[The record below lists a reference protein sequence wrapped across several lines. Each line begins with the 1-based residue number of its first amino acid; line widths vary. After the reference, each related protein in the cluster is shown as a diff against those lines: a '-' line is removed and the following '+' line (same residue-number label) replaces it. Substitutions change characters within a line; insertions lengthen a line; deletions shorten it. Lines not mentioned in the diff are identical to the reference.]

1 MNLSISQRLAAMF
14 ALASFVTLA
23 VLGFAMHG
31 LLERELGRHQD
42 NELQAR
48 WQMYK
53 PIVARN
59 DEVMYWDHVRSK
71 FDNSISENNRVS
83 LWVFSDDPRF
93 RYGSDLT
100 AEQRRSAGTEGFG
113 QILVS
118 DHEAPLKT
126 YSAQIEGRGER
137 PAVTLTVGIDS
148 TPFEE
153 TLQSFTV
160 GLVALTIVG
169 ALGAA
174 ALGYYIARVG
184 MRPLERLS
192 GEAQELS
199 PGDLSRRLQT
209 DTLAPELSKLADSF
223 NGALARLEAAYQQLE
238 AFNADVAHEL
248 RTPLG
253 NLIGQTQVTL
263 SRERSVTELKEALHS
278 NLEDLER
285 LRAIVNDMLFLARA
299 DRGERAPNRVEVSI
313 AQEVAH
319 AVEYLEFIFEE
330 AGVKVRIEGDAR
342 ASIETSLFRRA
353 VTNLLQNAVQHAP
366 RGAEVVVF
374 VLQQPGAIRVSV
386 RNTGSGIAREH
397 LSRLFDRFYRVDSS
411 RSGSRENHGL
421 GLAIVRAVATM
432 HGGTVF
438 AESDNGATT
447 IGFTVA
453 AA

>member
-1 MNLSISQRLAAMF
+1 MKLSFSQRLAAMF
-14 ALASFVTLA
+14 AIASFVMLA
-23 VLGFAMHG
+23 VLGVAMHG
-31 LLERELGRHQD
+31 LLKRELERHQA

-53 PIVARN
+53 PIVMRN
-59 DEVMYWDHVRSK
+59 DDATHWRIVRTK
-71 FDNSISENNRVS
+71 FDNSLSENKRVS
-83 LWVFSDDPRF
+83 VWVLGDDERF
-93 RYGSDLT
+93 RYGAQLT
-100 AEQRRSAGTEGFG
+100 EAQLAGAGTRGFG
-113 QILVS
+113 QVMLKNR
-118 DHEAPLKT
+118 EAPLKT
-126 YSAQIEGRGER
+126 YSAEVEGRGKR
-137 PAVTLTVGIDS
+137 PAVRLMIGIDS
-148 TPFEE
+148 TPFVE
-153 TLQSFTV
+153 TLRAFTV
-160 GLVALTIVG
+160 GLIALTVVG

-184 MRPLERLS
+184 LRPLERLS

-199 PGDLSRRLQT
+199 PGHLSRRLQT
-209 DTLAPELSKLADSF
+209 VTLVPELSKLADSF

-263 SRERSVTELKEALHS
+263 SRERSITQLKEALHS

-299 DRGERAPNRVEVSI
+299 DRGERAPNRVEVSM

-319 AVEYLEFIFEE
+319 AVEYLELIFEE
-330 AGVKVRIEGDAR
+330 AGVHVRIEGDAR
-342 ASIETSLFRRA
+342 ASIERSLFRRA
-353 VTNLLQNAVQHAP
+353 VTNLLQNAVQHAQC
-366 RGAEVVVF
+366 GAEIVVS
-374 VLQQPGAIRVSV
+374 VLQEPGAIRVSV
-386 RNTGSGIAREH
+386 QNTGPGIARQH

-421 GLAIVRAVATM
+421 GLSIVRAVAAM

-453 AA
+453 SA

>member
-1 MNLSISQRLAAMF
+1 MKLSLSQRLAAMF
-14 ALASFVTLA
+14 AVASFVMLA
-23 VLGFAMHG
+23 VLSVAVHG
-31 LLERELGRHQD
+31 LLTRELERHQD

-53 PIVARN
+53 PIVMRN
-59 DEVMYWDHVRSK
+59 EQASHWSIVQSK
-71 FDNSISENNRVS
+71 FDNSLSENDRVS
-83 LWVFSDDPRF
+83 VWVLGDDARF
-93 RYGSDLT
+93 HYGSTLT
-100 AEQRRSAGTEGFG
+100 PAQLSTASTHGFG
-113 QILVS
+113 EIALPDRQ
-118 DHEAPLKT
+118 APLKT
-126 YSAQIEGRGER
+126 YSADVESHGER
-137 PAVTLTVGIDS
+137 PAVRLMIGIDS
-148 TPFEE
+148 TPFVE
-153 TLQSFTV
+153 TLRGFTV
-160 GLVALTIVG
+160 GLIALTVIG

-174 ALGYYIARVG
+174 GLGYYIAGVG
-184 MRPLERLS
+184 LRPLGRLS
-192 GEAQELS
+192 GEAQALS
-199 PGDLSRRLQT
+199 PGHLSRRLQT
-209 DTLAPELSKLADSF
+209 DTMDPELSTLAESF
-223 NGALARLEAAYQQLE
+223 NGALSRLETAYQQLE

-263 SRERSVTELKEALHS
+263 SRERTITELKEALHS

-330 AGVKVRIEGDAR
+330 AGVRVRIEGDAH

-366 RGAEVVVF
+366 RGAEIVVF

-386 RNTGSGIAREH
+386 QNTGPGIAREH
-397 LSRLFDRFYRVDSS
+397 LTRLFDRFYRVDSA

-438 AESDNGATT
+438 AESDDGATT

-453 AA
+453 P